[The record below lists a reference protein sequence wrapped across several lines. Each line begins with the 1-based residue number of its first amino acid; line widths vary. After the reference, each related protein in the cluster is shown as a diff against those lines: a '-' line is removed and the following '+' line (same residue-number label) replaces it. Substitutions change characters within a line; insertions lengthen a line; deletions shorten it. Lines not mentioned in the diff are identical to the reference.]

1 MPDRK
6 DSRLVSFSEA
16 SFPEP
21 FASGLEFNAPVRGP
35 WNIVHTGML
44 LPGGHLLYIC
54 PRGCLR
60 GVIMTAAEMGAME
73 RMSWVGVAEDEVEQ
87 GLLEEAAENGV
98 SAIVD
103 GMRPRPRVL
112 LIYWSCLHK
121 FTSFDSAHVCAVLQ
135 EKYPETRIVN
145 CHMMPVMRKS
155 GPSDDQRTRAKLYEA
170 LEPVAEQA
178 REPLAVNIIANDR
191 PTDEDS
197 EFMRLLRSA
206 GRIVRDLTLCRSFED
221 YEAMARSTLNVT
233 THPDA
238 LYAAECLERRLGQRH
253 LHVPLCY
260 GSGEIRAGLARV
272 AEALGVPLPDL
283 DAEEGSAAAALA
295 AARAEIGGV
304 PIAIDYT
311 VTPRPLG
318 LARLLTE
325 AGFDVSVVYA
335 DAFIEEERLDFEWLR
350 VHAPSMRI
358 AATLA
363 PQQRLHRLRGN
374 GGLVPLGDAVLA
386 IGQKAAYMA
395 ETDHFVNMVAGGG
408 LHGFSGIRALAGR
421 MLEAWHNRKDRR
433 REIQLKGLG
442 CGTCL

>member
-1 MPDRK
+1 MPGMKGR
-6 DSRLVSFSEA
+6 RLVSVSEA

-21 FASGLEFNAPVRGP
+21 FVSGLEFNAPVRGP

-60 GVIMTAAEMGAME
+60 GVIMTAAEMGAMG
-73 RMSWVGVAEDEVEQ
+73 RMSWVGVSEEEVAQ
-87 GLLEEAAENGV
+87 GLLEEAAVNGV
-98 SAIVD
+98 SAILD
-103 GMRPRPRVL
+103 GMASKPRVL

-121 FTSFDSAHVCAVLQ
+121 FTSFDSAHVCAVLRG
-135 EKYPETRIVN
+135 KYPGMRIVN

-155 GPSDDQRTRAKLYEA
+155 GPTDDQRTRANLYEA
-170 LEPVAEQA
+170 LEPVPEQA
-178 REPLAVNIIANDR
+178 RDLLAVNIIANDR

-197 EFMRLLRSA
+197 ELMRLLRSS
-206 GRIVRDLTLCRSFED
+206 GRMVRDLTLCRSFEE

-238 LYAAECLERRLGQRH
+238 LYAAQCLEGRLGQRH

-260 GSGEIRAGLARV
+260 GPEEIRTGLARL
-272 AEALGVPLPDL
+272 AEALGAPLPDL
-283 DAEEGSAAAALA
+283 DAEEASAAAALA
-295 AARAEIGGV
+295 SARAEIGDAPV
-304 PIAIDYT
+304 AIDYT
-311 VTPRPLG
+311 VTPRLLG

-335 DAFIEEERLDFEWLR
+335 DAFNEEERGDFEWLR
-350 VHAPSMRI
+350 AHAPSMRI

-363 PQQRLHRLRGN
+363 PQQRMHRLRGN
-374 GGLVPLGDAVLA
+374 GGLVPLGNAVLA

-421 MLEAWHNRKDRR
+421 MLEAWRYSKDRR